1 MELLAYVLAIFGLFM
16 LLKGIKPSIEWLNN
30 ATEKEL
36 IKGVGLIAAIITI
49 IFYIFVMLNYLINF
63 KI

>member
-1 MELLAYVLAIFGLFM
+1 MELLAYVLAIFGLVM
-16 LLKGIKPSIEWLNN
+16 LLKRIKPSIEWLNN

>member
-1 MELLAYVLAIFGLFM
+1 MELLAYVLAIFGLVM
-16 LLKGIKPSIEWLNN
+16 LLKGIKPSIKVLNN